1 MVMIMDMNKS
11 QYKKYVEKKAQ
22 NSPILKNSIMAFLV
36 GGAICT
42 LGELLMKMYIYFGFE
57 KLDAGALTSVSL
69 VFLSAFLTSVGIY
82 DKIAKHA
89 GAGTL
94 VPITGFANAVVSPAI
109 EFKDEGFVFGVAANI
124 FKIAGPVITY
134 GIIASVLCGIVFLFL

>member
-1 MVMIMDMNKS
+1 MNMSKKE
-11 QYKKYVEKKAQ
+11 YKKYVEKKVT
-22 NSPILKNSIMAFLV
+22 NSPLFKNMIKAYIT
-36 GGAICT
+36 GGIICT
-42 LGELLMKMYIYFGFE
+42 IGQLLNDGYLYFGFAKE
-57 KLDAGALTSVSL
+57 QAGTLTSITL
-69 VFLSAFLTSVGIY
+69 VFLSAFLTSIGIY

-109 EFKDEGFVFGVAANI
+109 EFKDEGYVLGVAANI

-134 GIIASVLCGIVFLFL
+134 GVIASVVSGLIYYALG